1 MSAATQ
7 MRCPVH
13 GTFMRRLG
21 PDSHHFWCL
30 YKGCREIRDDR
41 PEHNFGLMLLGF
53 TSKAARP

>member
-1 MSAATQ
+1 

-21 PDSHHFWCL
+21 PNGWHYCTRA
-30 YKGCREIRDDR
+30 GCREIRHAD
-41 PEHNFGLMLLGF
+41 PGINFGLMLLGF